1 MKISFQSNTIAA
13 ALIATA
19 LCPLATLRAQAPV
32 DYALAPSA
40 VTMALVIKKTAP
52 GTFERQEAGGSFRSP
67 RVAAYSN
74 DNWTTGPINSPTSFN
89 SEYVSRI
96 ASTRY
101 GNAQLLDDL
110 VAEGVIT
117 NKVGWG
123 VVLKYNAVSYPM
135 TDDNGEPLLDDNG
148 NQLEGESYEPVLAL
162 RKGTEIIEVDV
173 QKANFVV
180 NTRAYASAFSWS
192 YSFATRTEVATG
204 KGSGTTEG
212 ALSVIV
218 TSPTLGS
225 VELNGLLL
233 ASSSDF
239 YWYPNP
245 TNRSENDYIN
255 VPGNSRFTGLVGA
268 EEFVDSEDDSSGPG
282 VITGSIT
289 AAASKAIKK

>member
-1 MKISFQSNTIAA
+1 MKITSQSKTIFAAFLVA
-13 ALIATA
+13 AL
-19 LCPLATLRAQAPV
+19 LCPLASLRAQV
-32 DYALAPSA
+32 DYKLDTSA

-52 GTFERQEAGGSFRSP
+52 GTFERQEAGGSFKLP
-67 RVAAYSN
+67 KVATDENS
-74 DNWTTGPINSPTSFN
+74 WTTGPTNSPTTSN
-89 SEYVSRI
+89 YEYVTRM

-101 GNAQLLDDL
+101 GNEQLLDDL

-117 NKVGWG
+117 NKAGWG

-148 NQLEGESYEPVLAL
+148 NPLEGESYEPVLAL
-162 RKGTEIIEVDV
+162 RKGTEVIEVDV
-173 QKANFVV
+173 QKANFVI
-180 NTRAYASAFSWS
+180 NTRAYALASS
-192 YSFATRTEVATG
+192 YSSSSSIKGVVASG
-204 KGSGTTEG
+204 GSSLEQAMSMT
-212 ALSVIV
+212 V

-239 YWYPNP
+239 IWYPNSS
-245 TNRSENDYIN
+245 NRFINDYIN
-255 VPGNSRFTGLVGA
+255 VPGRSQFTGLVGA
-268 EEFVDSEDDSSGPG
+268 EELVDSEADSSGPG